1 MILRPF
7 RGQYAT
13 ENNHKLIFAQL
24 NINLI
29 RNKFELVAQQIKGNI
44 DVLMISETKT
54 EDSFRV
60 GYFLRESFS
69 PSYRVDRD
77 SHGGSNIFIRQD
89 ISSNSL
95 KIDKKPV
102 ESLTKWT

>member
-7 RGQYAT
+7 RGQYAI

-29 RNKFELVAQQIKGNI
+29 QNKFELVAQQIKGNI

-60 GYFLRESFS
+60 RNFLIESFS

-77 SHGGSNIFIRQD
+77 SHGGSNKFI
-89 ISSNSL
+89 
-95 KIDKKPV
+95 
-102 ESLTKWT
+102 

>member
-7 RGQYAT
+7 RGQYAI

-29 RNKFELVAQQIKGNI
+29 QNKFELVAQQIKGNI

-54 EDSFRV
+54 EDSFFSCFD
-60 GYFLRESFS
+60 FLIESFS

-77 SHGGSNIFIRQD
+77 SHGGSNKFI
-89 ISSNSL
+89 
-95 KIDKKPV
+95 
-102 ESLTKWT
+102 